1 VTDLCSHHQL
11 EHGGAVGDRFEG
23 PLRLGRHG
31 VYGRQIHYFENPSDL
46 KGTSIRDRITT
57 TGVLTISDQQ
67 THALNI
73 VRIWDAHIT
82 SIVVLLPVAIS
93 LSVSITWS
101 VVASLHFKADVQAS
115 TQTGFTIGSYVVTAG
130 TSQKMSFKQKAFLL

>member
-1 VTDLCSHHQL
+1 M
-11 EHGGAVGDRFEG
+11 
-23 PLRLGRHG
+23 
-31 VYGRQIHYFENPSDL
+31 
-46 KGTSIRDRITT
+46 T
-57 TGVLTISDQQ
+57 TGVLTISDQK

-73 VRIWDAHIT
+73 VRSWDRHIT

-101 VVASLHFKADVQAS
+101 VVASVHFKADVQAS

-130 TSQKMSFKQKAFLL
+130 TSQKMSCKHEAFLL